1 MKKTFFSIFYMS
13 LLALLLIGCNS
24 NSNNNSNSPNS
35 IMNNITHNE
44 STPNQAVSDFL
55 DAAKQQNYAHAKT
68 YYSENLDNM
77 AQFKNQVEDISPTVA
92 NKFFDKISDFSY
104 EIHDTSISSDDP
116 NKATVTATIQA
127 YDLGKS
133 FEATVLDYIKTDLE
147 MTFDGAKND
156 EIIKQVEETLV
167 KDIESSEKTFRTDVT
182 ISLSK
187 ENDTWK
193 LDKIS
198 DNPAL
203 LNALSGNIIATIDKL
218 SNHLNSIS

>member
-1 MKKTFFSIFYMS
+1 MKKTLFSIFYIS

-24 NSNNNSNSPNS
+24 NNNSNNNPNS
-35 IMNNITHNE
+35 IMNHITHTE
-44 STPNQAVSDFL
+44 STPNEAVSNFL
-55 DAAKQQNYAHAKT
+55 EAAKQQNYAHAKT

-77 AQFKNQVEDISPTVA
+77 SQFKNQVEEISPTVA

-167 KDIESSEKTFRTDVT
+167 KDIESSEKTFTTDVT
-182 ISLSK
+182 ISLTK

-198 DNPAL
+198 DNPSL

-218 SNHLNSIS
+218 LNHLNSIS

>member
-1 MKKTFFSIFYMS
+1 MKKTLFSIFYIS

-24 NSNNNSNSPNS
+24 NNNSNNNPNS
-35 IMNNITHNE
+35 IMNHITHTE
-44 STPNQAVSDFL
+44 STPNEAVSNFL
-55 DAAKQQNYAHAKT
+55 EAAKQQNYAHAKT

-77 AQFKNQVEDISPTVA
+77 SQFKNQVEEISPTVA

-167 KDIESSEKTFRTDVT
+167 KDIESSEKTFTTDVT
-182 ISLSK
+182 ISLTK

-193 LDKIS
+193 LNKIS
-198 DNPAL
+198 DNPSL

-218 SNHLNSIS
+218 LNHLNSIS